1 MPGPTSPSSDGVL
14 LVEGPD
20 DKHVVLHLCNRCPS
34 FSDAESSKNEPVVR
48 LYPSQPTSAFSILD
62 KGGINQLLDAIS
74 LEIKTPGRKAVGIL
88 VDANNDIDAR
98 WNDVINRLRKANI
111 QAPPS
116 PQRTG
121 TIIDGHPRVGIWL
134 MPDNASTGELED
146 FVMQMIPEGDSVWP
160 LAKQYIEEIPKADRK
175 FPEVKTRR
183 AELYAWLAARE
194 NPRQMGSAIGSHD
207 LNVDGDLCQNFLAW
221 LKALF
226 A

>member
-1 MPGPTSPSSDGVL
+1 MPGPTSPSPDGVL

-20 DKHVVLHLCNRCPS
+20 DKHVVLHICNRCPS
-34 FSDAESSKNEPVVR
+34 FSVASEDEHVVR
-48 LYPSQPTSAFSILD
+48 LHPSQPTSAFSISD
-62 KGGINQLLDAIS
+62 KGGINQLLEAIS
-74 LEIKTPGRKAVGIL
+74 LEVKIPGRKASGIL

-98 WNDVINRLRKANI
+98 WNDVTNCLRKANI

-116 PQRTG
+116 PQPTG
-121 TIIDGHPRVGIWL
+121 TIIDGQPRVGIWL

-146 FVMQMIPEGDSVWP
+146 FVMQMIPEDDAVWP
-160 LAKQYIEEIPKADRK
+160 LSKRYIEEIPKAERK
-175 FPEVKTRR
+175 FREEKTRR

-207 LNVDGDLCQNFLAW
+207 LNVDGGRCRNFLAW

>member
-1 MPGPTSPSSDGVL
+1 MPGPTSPSPDGVL
-14 LVEGPD
+14 LAEGPD
-20 DKHVVLHLCNRCPS
+20 DKHIVLHFCNRCPS
-34 FSDAESSKNEPVVR
+34 FFVEKSSEDEHVVR
-48 LYPSQPTSAFSILD
+48 LHPSQPTSAFSISD

-74 LEIKTPGRKAVGIL
+74 LEIKTPSRKAIGIL

-98 WNDVINRLRKANI
+98 WNDVTNRLRKANI

-116 PQRTG
+116 PQSTG
-121 TIIDGHPRVGIWL
+121 TIIDGQPRVGIWL

-146 FVMQMIPEGDSVWP
+146 FVMQMISEGDPVWP
-160 LAKQYIEEIPKADRK
+160 RSKRYIREIPQADRK
-175 FPEVKTRR
+175 FQEDKIRR

-207 LNVDGDLCQNFLAW
+207 LNVDGDLCRNFLAW

>member
-1 MPGPTSPSSDGVL
+1 MPGPISPSLDGVL

-34 FSDAESSKNEPVVR
+34 FSVEKSSEDEHVVR
-48 LYPSQPTSAFSILD
+48 LYPSQPTSAFSISD
-62 KGGINQLLDAIS
+62 KGGIDQLLGAIS
-74 LEIKTPGRKAVGIL
+74 LEIKTPSRKAIGIL
-88 VDANNDIDAR
+88 VDANNDLNTR
-98 WNDVINRLRKANI
+98 WNDVTNRLRKANI

-116 PQRTG
+116 PQPTG
-121 TIIDGHPRVGIWL
+121 TIIDGQPRVGIWL

-146 FVMQMIPEGDSVWP
+146 FVMQMIPKGDPVWP
-160 LAKQYIEEIPKADRK
+160 LAKRYIEEIPQAYRR
-175 FPEVKTRR
+175 FPAVKTRR

-194 NPRQMGSAIGSHD
+194 NPRQMGSAIVSHD
-207 LNVDGDLCQNFLAW
+207 LKVDGHLCKNFLDW